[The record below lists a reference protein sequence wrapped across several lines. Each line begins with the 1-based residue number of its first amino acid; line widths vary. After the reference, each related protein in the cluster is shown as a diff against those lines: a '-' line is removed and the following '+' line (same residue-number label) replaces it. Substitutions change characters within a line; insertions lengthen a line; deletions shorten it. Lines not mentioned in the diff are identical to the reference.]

1 MSFPKYPAY
10 KDSGVEWL
18 GEVPEHWEVIEA
30 RREIDFLTS
39 GSRGW
44 AEYYSDEGPLFLRI
58 GNLTRDSVHLDLSDL
73 QRVSPP
79 ADSEGSRT
87 RVQPGDVLFSIT
99 AYLGSVAVVP
109 DGLEEAYVSQ
119 HVCLARL
126 SARKLMPDWMAY
138 SVLSASGKAYLEAES
153 YGGTKVQLSLDDIKS
168 FPLTMPPIKEQK
180 QTVYFLDHET
190 SKIDALIAEQ
200 QRLIELLQEKR
211 QAVISHA
218 VTKGLNPD
226 APMKDSGVEWLG
238 EVPEHWE
245 VCSMRRVLL
254 KIEQGWSPE
263 CLASPAEEGEW
274 GVVKAGCVNGGAFN
288 QLDNKTLP
296 HHLEPPVEYEIQAGD
311 LLMSRAS
318 GSPDLIGSAAF
329 IEHVRP
335 KLLLSDKTFRL
346 RTAQRVDPRYL
357 ADVLGSTPLRQQIR
371 RSISGAVGLA
381 NNLPQSEI
389 KDFIIPLPPAKEQ
402 QEIHKL
408 LVREKEH
415 LNTLLNESESL
426 INLLQERR
434 SALIS
439 AAVIGQ
445 IEVSGLVSEAAAA

>member
-1 MSFPKYPAY
+1 MSFPRYPAY
-10 KDSGVEWL
+10 KPSGVEWL
-18 GEVPEHWEVIEA
+18 GEVPEHWDV
-30 RREIDFLTS
+30 LPC
-39 GSRGW
+39 RGIV
-44 AEYYSDEGPLFLRI
+44 DERNEKNEGAACQ
-58 GNLTRDSVHLDLSDL
+58 DYLSL
-73 QRVSPP
+73 MANAGIIPY
-79 ADSEGSRT
+79 EEK
-87 RVQPGDVLFSIT
+87 GDVGNKKPED
-99 AYLGSVAVVP
+99 LGKCKLV
-109 DGLEEAYVSQ
+109 
-119 HVCLARL
+119 
-126 SARKLMPDWMAY
+126 RKGDFVINSMNY
-138 SVLSASGKAYLEAES
+138 GIGS
-153 YGGTKVQLSLDDIKS
+153 YGVSGYDGVCSPVYIVLIPKEEEVKPGFAFRIFEDKTFQSHAQSFGNGILAHRCAIGWDILKGIGVPVPS
-168 FPLTMPPIKEQK
+168 SHEQERIL
-180 QTVYFLDHET
+180 QFLDHET
-190 SKIDALIAEQ
+190 AKIDALIAEQ

-245 VCSMRRVLL
+245 VCSIRRVLL
-254 KIEQGWSPE
+254 NIEQGWSPE

-329 IEHVRP
+329 IDHVRP
-335 KLLLSDKTFRL
+335 RLLLSDKTFRL

-357 ADVLGSTPLRQQIR
+357 SDVLGSTPLRQQIR

-389 KDFIIPLPPAKEQ
+389 KDFIVPLPPVKEQ

-408 LVREKEH
+408 LVKEKED
-415 LNTLLNESESL
+415 LNTLLDESESL

-439 AAVIGQ
+439 ASVTGHNEVRGLDPDAV
-445 IEVSGLVSEAAAA
+445 AA

>member
-1 MSFPKYPAY
+1 
-10 KDSGVEWL
+10 
-18 GEVPEHWEVIEA
+18 
-30 RREIDFLTS
+30 
-39 GSRGW
+39 
-44 AEYYSDEGPLFLRI
+44 
-58 GNLTRDSVHLDLSDL
+58 
-73 QRVSPP
+73 
-79 ADSEGSRT
+79 
-87 RVQPGDVLFSIT
+87 
-99 AYLGSVAVVP
+99 
-109 DGLEEAYVSQ
+109 
-119 HVCLARL
+119 
-126 SARKLMPDWMAY
+126 
-138 SVLSASGKAYLEAES
+138 
-153 YGGTKVQLSLDDIKS
+153 
-168 FPLTMPPIKEQK
+168 
-180 QTVYFLDHET
+180 
-190 SKIDALIAEQ
+190 
-200 QRLIELLQEKR
+200 
-211 QAVISHA
+211 
-218 VTKGLNPD
+218 
-226 APMKDSGVEWLG
+226 
-238 EVPEHWE
+238 
-245 VCSMRRVLL
+245 
-254 KIEQGWSPE
+254 
-263 CLASPAEEGEW
+263 
-274 GVVKAGCVNGGAFN
+274 
-288 QLDNKTLP
+288 
-296 HHLEPPVEYEIQAGD
+296 
-311 LLMSRAS
+311 MSRAS